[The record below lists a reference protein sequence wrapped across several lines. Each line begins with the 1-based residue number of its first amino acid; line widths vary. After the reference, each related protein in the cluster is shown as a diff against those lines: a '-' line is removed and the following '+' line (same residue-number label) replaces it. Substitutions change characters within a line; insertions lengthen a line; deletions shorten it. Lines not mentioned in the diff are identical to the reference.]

1 MPSPASPLSTE
12 SSAAQVADWLDA
24 LVDDIAA
31 LNPEQRGQL
40 WRRLQVTGLLPSV
53 GPVTDR
59 GRLGVAR
66 AVAEETALSP
76 AAPPSSA
83 PILASGGQFV
93 SAQPP
98 PSSAEKKTTSA
109 QPLPESASIP
119 LNFRPSVSGKVV
131 LGSSK
136 PKTEMRPHEMS
147 PLPGQAPESPILL
160 FVAASNPANLGHSHG
175 SYTLAWP
182 GRAEQVVRLRFGE
195 QATNLT
201 EAAYDTLIAG
211 LEAIVARLAEG
222 GATPTTARLHLTS
235 DTPALLHQITGT
247 KPCPDPLL
255 QARRNKAQAILGQ
268 FGSWRAIDR

>member
-1 MPSPASPLSTE
+1 M
-12 SSAAQVADWLDA
+12 ADWLDA

-31 LNPEQRGQL
+31 LSPDQRSQL

-66 AVAEETALSP
+66 AVAEEANL
-76 AAPPSSA
+76 PPLPPLSSA
-83 PILASGGQFV
+83 PIMPSGAQFV
-93 SAQPP
+93 PAQPP
-98 PSSAEKKTTSA
+98 PSSIQKPTQPTE
-109 QPLPESASIP
+109 PLPDSAAVP
-119 LNFRPSVSGKVV
+119 LNFRPSVSGKIV
-131 LGSSK
+131 LGASQ

-195 QATNLT
+195 QATNIT
-201 EAAYDTLIAG
+201 AAAYDTLIAA

-222 GATPTTARLHLTS
+222 DATPTTARLHLTS
-235 DTPALLHQITGT
+235 DTPALLHQTHRCLALPGSLRCKCGET
-247 KPCPDPLL
+247 RPRPFWGDLGRGGPL
-255 QARRNKAQAILGQ
+255 
-268 FGSWRAIDR
+268 IDR